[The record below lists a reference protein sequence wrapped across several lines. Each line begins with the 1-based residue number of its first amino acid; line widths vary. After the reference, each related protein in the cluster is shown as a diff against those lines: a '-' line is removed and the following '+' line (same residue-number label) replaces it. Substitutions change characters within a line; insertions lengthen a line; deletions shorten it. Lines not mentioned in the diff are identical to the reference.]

1 MEEQAPFGA
10 TVRQLREE
18 LGVSLRR
25 FAARIGMSP
34 AYLSKIERDEFAPP
48 AEDKVRAI
56 AEQLGQDPDV
66 MLALADRISSDLPPI
81 IMRHP
86 REMAALLRALATA
99 SPEQLRKLIKQ
110 VGRLTSEST
119 GRPRPDTDEDGTPDL
134 FAD

>member
-1 MEEQAPFGA
+1 MEEKAPFGA

-25 FAARIGMSP
+25 FARRIGMSP

-56 AEQLGQDPDV
+56 ADQLGQDPDV
-66 MLALADRISSDLPPI
+66 MLALAGRISSDLPPI

-86 REMAALLRALATA
+86 REMAALLRSLSSA
-99 SPEQLRKLIKQ
+99 SPEQLRRLMKQ
-110 VGRLTSEST
+110 AGRLTSEPAGQSM
-119 GRPRPDTDEDGTPDL
+119 DADDTPDL
-134 FAD
+134 FED

>member
-1 MEEQAPFGA
+1 MEEKAPFGA

-66 MLALADRISSDLPPI
+66 MLALAGRVSSDLPPI

-86 REMAALLRALATA
+86 REMAALLRALATV

-110 VGRLTSEST
+110 VGRLASESA
-119 GRPRPDTDEDGTPDL
+119 GPPRQEHEEGETPDL

>member
-1 MEEQAPFGA
+1 MEAKAPFGA

-66 MLALADRISSDLPPI
+66 MLALAGRISSDLPPI

-86 REMAALLRALATA
+86 REMAALLRALASA
-99 SPEQLRKLIKQ
+99 SPEQLHRLIRRS
-110 VGRLTSEST
+110 GRFTSESPA
-119 GRPRPDTDEDGTPDL
+119 RPGHEDETPDL
-134 FAD
+134 FTE